1 MEVLDVKMERLII
14 QLPPALKRRLESLRS
29 QGTTASGFIRWLL
42 ERHFKQTE
50 AAARKGQ

>member
-1 MEVLDVKMERLII
+1 MQMVRLQV
-14 QLPPALKRRLESLRS
+14 QLPVDLKRRLDAQRT

-50 AAARKGQ
+50 ATGRKGR